1 MTRRELAKKVA
12 REYLK
17 RRCRD
22 KYVLLF
28 HVACEIDSVFR
39 KKFKWKRKVELHSS
53 LFDYT
58 NYVPNAKWVPAEKLT
73 NTLCRGLAG
82 KFYVVENP
90 YYQG

>member
-28 HVACEIDSVFR
+28 DVTTEIHSVLR
-39 KKFKWKRKVELHSS
+39 KKLKWKRKNELHNS

-58 NYVPNAKWVPAEKLT
+58 DYVPNAKWVPAEKLT
-73 NTLCRGLAG
+73 DTLCRGLG
-82 KFYVVENP
+82 GSFYVVENP